1 MYQVMFTKQAA
12 KDAKRLKTAGLDKK
26 AKQLVEIVR
35 NDPFQSPPSY
45 EALVGNL
52 CGLYSRRINL
62 QHRFVYQV
70 IPEATEEDGQRFDGT
85 IKVVR
90 MWSHYERI

>member
-1 MYQVMFTKQAA
+1 MYHVKFTKQAA
-12 KDAKRLKTAGLDKK
+12 KDAKRLKAVGLDKK
-26 AKQLVEIVR
+26 AKQLIEIVR
-35 NDPFQSPPSY
+35 RDPFQNPPSY

-52 CGLYSRRINL
+52 SGLYSRRINL

-70 IPEATEEDGQRFDGT
+70 IPETIEEDGQRFDGT

-90 MWSHYERI
+90 MWSHYEGL